1 MRTENKVIH
10 QGIAK
15 WHILGPF
22 EEAVQA
28 SRSPLE
34 GGAWN
39 GLALLAGIALGAVAI
54 LGFTMYVGISVKR
67 ARLELGVLQALGMS
81 RWHLRTMLAAEGF
94 IMTAVGLGAGL
105 AMGAWVGQWVLD
117 YLGVTAR
124 GGTVVPP
131 MELTLDGWLLGLAF
145 TEIALAGVLSTLLAI
160 FLAARL
166 RLHEVLRV
174 EE

>member
-1 MRTENKVIH
+1 
-10 QGIAK
+10 
-15 WHILGPF
+15 
-22 EEAVQA
+22 
-28 SRSPLE
+28 
-34 GGAWN
+34 
-39 GLALLAGIALGAVAI
+39 
-54 LGFTMYVGISVKR
+54 
-67 ARLELGVLQALGMS
+67 
-81 RWHLRTMLAAEGF
+81 
-94 IMTAVGLGAGL
+94 MTAVGLGAGL

-124 GGTVVPP
+124 GETVVPP

-160 FLAARL
+160 FLATRL